1 MKRDRVRVVD
11 TCGGLNIPSQASE
24 PYAVGW
30 SEKAHEWQWS
40 DLMKQKFSLTALLI
54 GTLALAGCAGFDAT
68 SGGDTANEPLENT
81 YWKLVTVGERQA
93 VAIDEAREAHLVLH
107 AEDARLAGST
117 GCNRMMGEY
126 ERDGDR
132 LRFDRVATTR
142 MACPGEVM
150 ELEREFLDALS
161 EIASW
166 QVEGE
171 NLTLLDD
178 EGEARAR
185 FEAVHLY

>member
-1 MKRDRVRVVD
+1 MKRDPVQVAGIFSGSLFHHQPRNLMPW
-11 TCGGLNIPSQASE
+11 GGLIILMNGNG
-24 PYAVGW
+24 VTT
-30 SEKAHEWQWS
+30 
-40 DLMKQKFSLTALLI
+40 MKQKYSLAALLV

-68 SGGDTANEPLENT
+68 TGGDTANESLENT

-93 VAIDEAREAHLVLH
+93 VTIDEVREAHLVLH

-132 LRFDRVATTR
+132 LIFGQLATTM

-150 ELEREFLDALS
+150 ELEREFLDTLADV
-161 EIASW
+161 ASW

-171 NLTLLDD
+171 NLTLVDD
-178 EGEARAR
+178 EGKARAR
-185 FEAVHLY
+185 FEAVHLQ

>member
-1 MKRDRVRVVD
+1 MKRDRVQVVD
-11 TCGGLNIPSQASE
+11 TCGGFNIPSQASE

-30 SEKAHEWQWS
+30 SEKAREWQWS
-40 DLMKQKFSLTALLI
+40 DLMKQKFSLAALLV
-54 GTLALAGCAGFDAT
+54 GTLALAGCAGFEAT

>member
-1 MKRDRVRVVD
+1 MPP
-11 TCGGLNIPSQASE
+11 GGLIRLMNGNG
-24 PYAVGW
+24 VTT
-30 SEKAHEWQWS
+30 
-40 DLMKQKFSLTALLI
+40 MKQKYSLAALLV
-54 GTLALAGCAGFDAT
+54 GTLVLAGCAGFDAT

-107 AEDARLAGST
+107 ADDARLAGST
-117 GCNRMMGEY
+117 GCNRMMGDY

-132 LRFDRVATTR
+132 LTFGQLATTM

-150 ELEREFLDALS
+150 ELEREFLDALGD
-161 EIASW
+161 ITNW

-171 NLTLLDD
+171 NLTLVGE
-178 EGEARAR
+178 EGEALAR
-185 FEAVHLY
+185 FEAVHLQ